1 MYLNQLQQEM
11 LYENRHKPI
20 EIYANGRSVGHTT
33 GVSYKVFKEL
43 TNFCSITLAYPN
55 YPLLKEGLDN
65 YLRMLDSN
73 DIRYRCDF
81 TNDIVETDLGMVR
94 FSLVNNRLKAIQR
107 TMLVIEKPELCNQ
120 EDIDYHIRRDYEK
133 LCFVTQPIN
142 CGWREFETHKG
153 LIPHDKET
161 GKPVVK
167 NHSWDNLLINWEG
180 GETRAE
186 MSQYKDCVGIVTGYG
201 CKQITERVEGGINLV
216 EVQGEWIT
224 GGSIDV

>member
-43 TNFCSITLAYPN
+43 TNFCNITLAYPN

-65 YLRMLDSN
+65 YLRMSDSN
-73 DIRYRCDF
+73 NIKYRCDF
-81 TNDIVETDLGMVR
+81 TNNVIETDLGMVR
-94 FSLVNNRLKAIQR
+94 FSLMDNRLKAIQR
-107 TMLVIEKPELCNQ
+107 SMLVIESPELCNQ
-120 EDIDYHIRRDYEK
+120 EDINYHIRRDYEK

-153 LIPHDKET
+153 LVLRDKEK
-161 GKPVVK
+161 GDPVVK
-167 NHSWDNLLINWEG
+167 NNSWDNLLINWEG
-180 GETRAE
+180 DEARAE
-186 MSQYKDCVGIVTGYG
+186 INQYKDNVGIVTGYG
-201 CKQITERVEGGINLV
+201 CEQVIRKVNTGIDLM
-216 EVQGEWIT
+216 EVQGEWVT
-224 GGSIDV
+224 SGSVDL